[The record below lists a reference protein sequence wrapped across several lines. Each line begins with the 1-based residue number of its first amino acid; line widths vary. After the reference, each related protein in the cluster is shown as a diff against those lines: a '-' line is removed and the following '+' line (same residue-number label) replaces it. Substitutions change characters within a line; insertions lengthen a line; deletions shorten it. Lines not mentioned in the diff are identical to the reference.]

1 MAALRAFRRPGGL
14 LRGLPPG
21 AWAHALPP
29 RLIAQADQH
38 AVTEP
43 LQTFPIPAPV
53 LPQFACAVWKALART
68 EALDQKRG
76 GWPSRRL
83 EPSPPPTGR
92 RPGPREPRIRDTGRL
107 QPPGWS

>member
-68 EALDQKRG
+68 EAG
-76 GWPSRRL
+76 S
-83 EPSPPPTGR
+83 E
-92 RPGPREPRIRDTGRL
+92 TGRL
-107 QPPGWS
+107 ALPEPGTVPSTHRPAAGAP